1 MNMKIK
7 NGIAGFLKVLLSV
20 MYILPCLLGIMF
32 SFRHNAD
39 FARVPLKIFSLDLT
53 LENFKYVLEEVPIL
67 MYFINTL
74 IMLVIVLPCKI
85 ILESI
90 AAYAFSYFDFRFK
103 NVLFT
108 IYLSAMMIPA
118 EVTLVSN
125 YMTVQSMGLINTYLG
140 MCITSLAGV
149 TSVFMLRQNML
160 ALPKEL
166 WEASRMDGCGPLIY
180 FFKVVFPLCKSVIA
194 ATSITTFIGVYN
206 SYLWPLMITT
216 RNEMHTIQLGMAE
229 LLEGTGSR
237 YGYVLAGAVL
247 CMLVPIIVYFFL
259 QEQIVEGMTA
269 GAVKN

>member
-7 NGIAGFLKVLLSV
+7 KDIAGFGKILLAV
-20 MYILPCLLGIMF
+20 IYILPCLLGITF
-32 SFRHNAD
+32 SFRQNAD
-39 FARVPLKIFSLDLT
+39 FVRIPLKIFSLDLT
-53 LENFKYVLEEVPIL
+53 LENFQYVLEEIPIL
-67 MYFINTL
+67 MYFKNTL
-74 IMLVIVLPCKI
+74 IMLVIVLPSKI
-85 ILESI
+85 VLESM

-108 IYLSAMMIPA
+108 IYLSAMMIPG

-125 YMTVQSMGLINTYLG
+125 YMTVQSMGLLNTYVG

-149 TSVFMLRQNML
+149 TGVFMLRQNML

-166 WEASRMDGCGPLIY
+166 WEASRMDGCGPLTY
-180 FFKVVFPLCKSVIA
+180 FYKVVFPLCRSVIA

-206 SYLWPLMITT
+206 AYLWPLMVTT

-229 LLEGTGSR
+229 LMEGTGSR

-247 CMLVPIIVYFFL
+247 CMMIPVVVYFFL